1 MLMVYLDMPY
11 ITEAKRYDLM
21 LTPQFYIYT
30 KEPLPVRYTHQATN
44 LAPAILDDLTE
55 DRVYNYAAIKSGD
68 EWMLFAYDIEKIA
81 NFLESKGLSSSHIN
95 KIYFTQQLDE
105 KLSNPISLNEKMAL
119 ADANSTVVM
128 LPKMIMEDAVFSTF
142 DNSMRPKVG
151 FGFDHGYDSYISQ
164 KQAIIL
170 SVLLAIFA
178 IGYIIEGMGYQ
189 DSIAKL
195 GTSVESAKEKY
206 PSLKNKS
213 NLVLR
218 SLYKTGYK
226 VDSKQRKIR
235 DRLKDISQLTSK
247 DSKINRL
254 TIDEKSYQVEISAG
268 KKSMKKLKEYAKSKS
283 LAIKSSKDTLKL
295 KGAL

>member
-55 DRVYNYAAIKSGD
+55 DRVYKYAAIKSGD
-68 EWMLFAYDIEKIA
+68 EWMLFAYDVEKIA
-81 NFLESKGLSSSHIN
+81 HFLESKGLSRSHIN
-95 KIYFTQQLDE
+95 KIYFTQQLHE
-105 KLSNPISLNEKMAL
+105 KLENPISLDEKMAL
-119 ADANSTVVM
+119 ADANGTVVM
-128 LPKMIMEDAVFSTF
+128 LPKVLMEDALFSTF
-142 DNSMRPKVG
+142 DDSMRPKIG

-164 KQAIIL
+164 KQAIIIL
-170 SVLLAIFA
+170 VLLSLLSA
-178 IGYIIEGMGYQ
+178 GYIVEGMSYQ

-195 GTSVESAKEKY
+195 ETRVESAKEKY

-218 SLYKTGYK
+218 NLYKTGYK

-247 DSKINRL
+247 ESKIDKL
-254 TIDEKSYQVEISAG
+254 TIDEKSYAVEISAS
-268 KKSMKKLKEYAKSKS
+268 KKSMKKLKEYAKAKGLVVKS
-283 LAIKSSKDTLKL
+283 AKDTLKL